1 MTYIKRRIAKMTKAN
16 VALLVT
22 ITREQRDYLRKIAA
36 ERTLANPEKVVTA
49 SGLVREIVRYHLKKG
64 LPLEGGLTK

>member
-1 MTYIKRRIAKMTKAN
+1 MAKVN

-36 ERTLANPEKVVTA
+36 ERTLRNPDKVVTA
-49 SGLVREIVRYHLKKG
+49 SGLVRDIVSYHLENG
-64 LPLEGGLTK
+64 LPIGIDSDANVEERGR